1 MILSLPLSLPDAT
14 PIGDQHA
21 MQTRAGIT
29 YYFYNLE
36 PYDCHPAG
44 DRRAMLLRAA
54 KLQVVSRVRQR
65 DLMRAF
71 QVSRPTVARAV
82 RRYREHGE
90 DAFYEP
96 LRRRGRTVV
105 DAELADKATNLLA
118 SGMSGN
124 ACARQLG
131 IAATTF
137 KANRRAGVI
146 VDPARTHTGSV
157 DVPQPHQAPVAD
169 HAPSVDAPQTHQAP
183 PIDRATRDGPRQA
196 SVHGPRGAR
205 RRGPRARQRRLDD
218 RGHAGVRRA
227 SHRGRLRRRPRGTAD
242 AAARGLSLRRR
253 VLVSGQRSRPRM
265 TPHSPGAW

>member
-21 MQTRAGIT
+21 MQTRDGIT

-146 VDPARTHTGSV
+146 VDPAPTHTGSV
-157 DVPQPHQAPVAD
+157 DVPQTHQAQVAD
-169 HAPSVDAPQTHQAP
+169 HAPSVDAPQDPPGSARRSCSQRGRSAKRLRSPITPPAWTLHRHTKLRPPIAP
-183 PIDRATRDGPRQA
+183 PATPA
-196 SVHGPRGAR
+196 TSK
-205 RRGPRARQRRLDD
+205 
-218 RGHAGVRRA
+218 
-227 SHRGRLRRRPRGTAD
+227 RPW
-242 AAARGLSLRRR
+242 AARPAT
-253 VLVSGQRSRPRM
+253 SRAAC
-265 TPHSPGAW
+265 SPAPA

>member
-14 PIGDQHA
+14 MIGDQHA
-21 MQTRAGIT
+21 MQTRDGLT

-146 VDPARTHTGSV
+146 VDPAPTHTGSV
-157 DVPQPHQAPVAD
+157 DVPQTHQAQVAD
-169 HAPSVDAPQTHQAP
+169 HAPQ
-183 PIDRATRDGPRQA
+183 
-196 SVHGPRGAR
+196 
-205 RRGPRARQRRLDD
+205 
-218 RGHAGVRRA
+218 
-227 SHRGRLRRRPRGTAD
+227 RGRSANGSDR
-242 AAARGLSLRRR
+242 
-253 VLVSGQRSRPRM
+253 RSRPQRGRSTD
-265 TPHSPGAW
+265 TPSSAHRSRHPAGQPADETGAHAS

>member
-21 MQTRAGIT
+21 MQTRDGIT

-124 ACARQLG
+124 ACARQLASQRPRSKRT
-131 IAATTF
+131 AA
-137 KANRRAGVI
+137 
-146 VDPARTHTGSV
+146 PASSST
-157 DVPQPHQAPVAD
+157 P
-169 HAPSVDAPQTHQAP
+169 
-183 PIDRATRDGPRQA
+183 
-196 SVHGPRGAR
+196 R
-205 RRGPRARQRRLDD
+205 RR
-218 RGHAGVRRA
+218 
-227 SHRGRLRRRPRGTAD
+227 T
-242 AAARGLSLRRR
+242 
-253 VLVSGQRSRPRM
+253 
-265 TPHSPGAW
+265 PGAWTFRKRTKLRSPIMPPAWTLHRHTKLRPPIAPPATPATSKRPWAARHATSRAARSPAPAC

>member
-1 MILSLPLSLPDAT
+1 MP
-14 PIGDQHA
+14 
-21 MQTRAGIT
+21 GIT

-124 ACARQLG
+124 ACARHLG
-131 IAATTF
+131 IAASTF
-137 KANRRAGVI
+137 NENRRAGVI

-157 DVPQPHQAPVAD
+157 DAPQTHQAPVAD

-183 PIDRATRDGPRQA
+183 VADHAPSVDAPQTHQA
-196 SVHGPRGAR
+196 PVADHGP
-205 RRGPRARQRRLDD
+205 Q
-218 RGHAGVRRA
+218 
-227 SHRGRLRRRPRGTAD
+227 RGRPAD
-242 AAARGLSLRRR
+242 TSS
-253 VLVSGQRSRPRM
+253 SGRRSRPQRGRSAD
-265 TPHSPGAW
+265 TPSSAHRSRHPATPATSKRPWAARRATSRAACSPAPA